1 MIETLGKLSTVFL
14 TVISRCKLYGSEH
27 PFVIRAGLEFIRVF
41 ENIISEKKEFKLM
54 FSGDNVILNGC
65 VLPQGKESIEILAR
79 KISSCGIGF
88 LEIKDGLK
96 IEEFLAFCK
105 GISNYPKEK
114 IRSEKNIL
122 IGETHFKPKF
132 SRENIEDMSIKEYKG
147 NLESDVPDEVKEL
160 EILHKHI
167 KEHFEVKAKN
177 FESITLSFLKNFSK
191 KSNIF
196 LNMANLKEHH
206 KYTYLH
212 SANVSNLVIAIGMAL
227 GVDKKEVFQF
237 GLSALLHDLGKTFI
251 PENILNKPSRLTP
264 EEWDIVK
271 KHPVEGAR
279 LLVKQKNLPP
289 LTSVVA
295 FEHHIHFNGM
305 GGYPKCKPPRKP
317 CAVSQ
322 LISICDC
329 FDALFAKRSYHNRYD
344 ILEALSIIQDSSGSL
359 YNPYL
364 VDIFSK
370 FINISIEDIE
380 GEVNILK
387 N

>member
-1 MIETLGKLSTVFL
+1 MIETIGKLSTLFL
-14 TVISRCKLYGSEH
+14 TTISRCKLYGIEH
-27 PFVIRAGLEFIRVF
+27 PFARRAGIEFIRVF
-41 ENIISEKKEFKLM
+41 ENTISETRVFKLILKE
-54 FSGDNVILNGC
+54 DNVILNGYI
-65 VLPQGKESIEILAR
+65 LSQGKESINILAR
-79 KISSCGIGF
+79 KFSFCGIGF
-88 LEIKDGLK
+88 LEIKDGLN
-96 IEEFLAFCK
+96 IDEFLNFCK
-105 GISNYPKEK
+105 EISSYPKEK
-114 IRSEKNIL
+114 IKSKEHISL
-122 IGETHFKPKF
+122 GEIHFQPKF

-160 EILHKHI
+160 EILHQHI

-177 FESITLSFLKNFSK
+177 FESITLSFLQNFSK

-251 PENILNKPSRLTP
+251 PESILSKPSRLTP

-289 LTSVVA
+289 LAAVVA
-295 FEHHIHFNGM
+295 FEHHMHFNGM
-305 GGYPKCKPPRKP
+305 AGYPKCVPPRKP

-322 LISICDC
+322 LVSICDC
-329 FDALFAKRSYHNRYD
+329 FDALFAKRSYHNKYD

-370 FINISIEDIE
+370 FITLSIEDTE
-380 GEVNILK
+380 GDVKIF
-387 N
+387 